1 MEEPDLIVFGEVA
14 LDIILA
20 GVDQVPRRWS
30 ILGTATAARAVA
42 AGSAGYVAQCYSKL
56 GGHST
61 VLGKI
66 GSDDVGQLV
75 LDGFRRCG
83 VYTEDLAIGREA
95 KTEISTVILYRD
107 GNKSS
112 VVSGILPL
120 RQDDFARKNI
130 TNGRAFHFAGYL
142 LYPNLWGKPAISL
155 FKTAKK
161 AGLLVSA
168 DPQMSATGAWK
179 KPFEG
184 VIQHLDILL
193 LDEEEAKKISQR
205 KRVPDA
211 VEGILNEGT
220 RIVAVKSGARGCIVG
235 YEDRIR
241 SVKPYN
247 VRPVSTIGA
256 GDAFDAAFIY
266 GSLQDWDIEK
276 TARFANFVAAISTTQ
291 YGCMNAIPKARIAE
305 KLSQAFYSRNRKQSV
320 DSASGWQGR

>member
-1 MEEPDLIVFGEVA
+1 MAMERTDLIVFGEVA

-30 ILGTATAARAVA
+30 ILGTAKAARAVP
-42 AGSAGYVAQCYSKL
+42 AGSAGYVAQCYCKL
-56 GGHST
+56 GGRSK

-66 GSDDVGQLV
+66 GNDDVGRLV
-75 LDGFRRCG
+75 LDGFRSCG
-83 VYTEDLAIGREA
+83 VCTKDLVVDRTN
-95 KTEISTVILYRD
+95 TEISTVILYRD

-112 VVSGILPL
+112 VVSRLLPL
-120 RQDDFARKNI
+120 RQDDFARRSI

-142 LYPNLWGKPAISL
+142 LYPNLWGEPVISL
-155 FKTAKK
+155 FKTASK

-184 VIQHLDILL
+184 VLEHLDILL
-193 LDEEEAKKISQR
+193 LDEEEARRVSRR
-205 KRVPDA
+205 KRVRDA
-211 VEGILNEGT
+211 VEVLLKEGP
-220 RIVAVKSGARGCIVG
+220 RVIAVKSAASGCVVG
-235 YEDRIR
+235 CEDRIR
-241 SVKPYN
+241 SVGAYK

-266 GSLQDWDIEK
+266 GSLQNWGIEK
-276 TARFANFVAAISTTQ
+276 TARFANFVAAISTTK

-305 KLSQAFYSRNRKQSV
+305 KLSQAYYSANSKPKP
-320 DSASGWQGR
+320 